1 MIIASLEPWSYR
13 PKLFRKLPDARLANF
28 LQTELTEPSMMAA
41 ENERNAADGTLWAV
55 FKDESGARWNI
66 HLETIRSII
75 RRHITTI
82 NSIIITISKPCIFF
96 SVAIK

>member
-41 ENERNAADGTLWAV
+41 ANERNAADGTLWAV
-55 FKDESGARWNI
+55 FKDESGARWYI
-66 HLETIRSII
+66 HLKTIRSII
-75 RRHITTI
+75 RRPVRTI
-82 NSIIITISKPCIFF
+82 NTIIIAISKSSVFG
-96 SVAIK
+96 SVAIQ